1 MAKKV
6 KNKEKGKAIA
16 KAGKTTAGPL
26 ATLERQ
32 LADLERRFD
41 ALIGGNWLQP
51 AQWEFPTLADF
62 DMQMPRVDVL
72 DKGKKIVVRAELP
85 GVKKEDVEVTA
96 TDRSVTIKASTKE
109 EKKEER
115 ENYVQREIVTGSYV
129 RTIPLPA
136 QVDGT
141 KAKAKV
147 KDGILHVILPKVG
160 KADTNKV
167 EVK

>member
-1 MAKKV
+1 MAKKS
-6 KNKEKGKAIA
+6 KSKAVA
-16 KAGKTTAGPL
+16 KAGQSATGPL
-26 ATLERQ
+26 ATFEKQ

-41 ALIGGNWLQP
+41 ALLGGNWMQP
-51 AQWEFPTLADF
+51 AQWELPSLADF
-62 DMQMPRVDVL
+62 EVQMPRVDVL

-129 RTIPLPA
+129 RTIPLPEA
-136 QVDGT
+136 VHGT

-147 KDGILHVILPKVG
+147 KDGILHVILPKTG
-160 KADTNKV
+160 KTDTKKV